1 MIRGHQR
8 TPRRRGC
15 SRSDPHT
22 ATRSQTVTAHTPD
35 EAGRFRIFV
44 QIVLV
49 IIVLAIEPVMRAE
62 FLTALQLSLS
72 TRDGEPFFTL
82 TRHLGVIQPAETSGT
97 GRARLFRYSFQPR
110 KQVRRGWAVHP
121 MPYTGTPQG
130 IHEARWPDI
139 ATAGAA
145 VKVLLAVALDA
156 RAGQKDAVAGV
167 CGPAPLR
174 PDADPRAFQ
183 GPGRGGDGRV
193 RDRGSPAA
201 RRQPRERGAAR
212 AAVEVRGARICGSGA
227 VLIDI
232 RADSQVAR
240 DGIVAGALVI
250 PRNVLEWRLDPASEH
265 RQPRRRSVITSS

>member
-8 TPRRRGC
+8 TPRRRVRR
-15 SRSDPHT
+15 RSDPRT
-22 ATRSQTVTAHTPD
+22 ATRSQTVMAHTPD

-49 IIVLAIEPVMRAE
+49 IIVLAIAPVMRAE

-97 GRARLFRYSFQPR
+97 GRARLFRYPFQPR
-110 KQVRRGWAVHP
+110 EQVRRGWAVHP

-156 RAGQKDAVAGV
+156 TAGQRDAVAGV
-167 CGPAPLR
+167 CGLAPLR
-174 PDADPRAFQ
+174 SDGAGLVGSRTEITIW
-183 GPGRGGDGRV
+183 PGGQPVSRTCPWRR
-193 RDRGSPAA
+193 RDR
-201 RRQPRERGAAR
+201 RRP
-212 AAVEVRGARICGSGA
+212 
-227 VLIDI
+227 
-232 RADSQVAR
+232 
-240 DGIVAGALVI
+240 
-250 PRNVLEWRLDPASEH
+250 
-265 RQPRRRSVITSS
+265 